1 MQIDR
6 TSFESPHASAAQRVC
21 RHKQRCNHR
30 TSTIGCALA
39 LLTAVCIPLL
49 ACGDPLGTG
58 TPGAQSNVVFTEYDP
73 LSSSAEL
80 VRRLLSPLNALAVQ
94 QEARSKGQDLR
105 TQAVDLA
112 QEKFALYVP
121 SHAPAQGFSL
131 LVFISPWSDARVPP
145 QWTSTLERH
154 GTIFVSAANSGN
166 DANVLD
172 RREPL
177 ALLAAVNVMRRYRVD
192 AQQVFV
198 GGFSGG
204 SRVALRLAL
213 GYPDVFRG
221 ALLNSGSDPIG
232 NAAIPLPPAELFRQ
246 FQDSARIVFVTG
258 ELDDLRLAEDVRSR
272 KSMQELCVFDLA
284 TRTMPGRGH
293 ELADSTALNHALTAL
308 LMPASAEVN
317 SSGACRARTEAN
329 MTAQLK
335 HVQELFENGAR
346 DEGRG
351 LLGKI
356 DARYGGLAASR
367 SIELMGKYAQVH

>member
-1 MQIDR
+1 
-6 TSFESPHASAAQRVC
+6 
-21 RHKQRCNHR
+21 
-30 TSTIGCALA
+30 
-39 LLTAVCIPLL
+39 
-49 ACGDPLGTG
+49 
-58 TPGAQSNVVFTEYDP
+58 VVFTEYDP

-258 ELDDLRLAEDVRSR
+258 SR

-335 HVQELFENGAR
+335 HVQELFESGAR